1 MKPWAKSL
9 VHAAGFVALL
19 VLLYFMVGPL
29 DLSPRKGGPLGAYG
43 HELLLDIGIAITL
56 AVSLNLILGIAGQF
70 SLGHAGFVAAGAFT
84 TTLIAGQYFEPLLRG
99 FTQGAAEPS
108 QASLTAGFTLILFI
122 GALAGAAVA
131 AILGLLVGLPTLR
144 LRGDYLAI
152 ATLGFGEILSVVL
165 QNFKVGGTAYFG
177 GSTGL
182 SLTGMRGEWMSNQPD
197 VAEGGVT

>member
-29 DLSPRKGGPLGAYG
+29 DLSPRQGGPLGAYG
-43 HELLLDIGIAITL
+43 HQLLLDIGIAITL

-84 TTLIAGQYFEPLLRG
+84 AVLVAGRYFEPPLRYL
-99 FTQGAAEPS
+99 TQ
-108 QASLTAGFTLILFI
+108 TLHLSTEFSFSIILAL
-122 GALAGAAVA
+122 GMLAGGAVSA
-131 AILGLLVGLPTLR
+131 LLGLLVGLPTLR

-152 ATLGFGEILSVVL
+152 ATLGFGEILSVIF
-165 QNFKVGGTAYFG
+165 QNFTFDNQHYFG

-182 SLTGMRGEWMSNQPD
+182 SLVGMRGEW
-197 VAEGGVT
+197 